1 MTAEKPAPKQRAT
14 GRPFQ
19 KGVSGNPRGKPVGTR
34 SPVTQFVSHMRTGE
48 EALIARK
55 IIDEAIS
62 GDGKM
67 LAIAQGLLW
76 PAPKSRAIKIDL
88 GNVSDAKTA
97 LIAMGRIIAAMSDG
111 TITADEANALAGPLE
126 RYLKTIEFA
135 ELEERIAALERASCA
150 RP

>member
-1 MTAEKPAPKQRAT
+1 
-14 GRPFQ
+14 
-19 KGVSGNPRGKPVGTR
+19 
-34 SPVTQFVSHMRTGE
+34 
-48 EALIARK
+48 LIARK